1 MMKVINKYITIAFF
15 LIFFSGCNLFYVA
28 VRNVPVFFSAPEKVR
43 NKIKNPVKDNVSLS
57 ALWIGHSTVLLQM
70 DDKVIITD
78 PALAETVGELAR
90 RVVEPGIDI
99 EDIPRCDL
107 ILISHSHFDHL
118 SFGSLE
124 ELENKSSG
132 APLVF
137 PAGLEYY
144 LPKMNFNFI
153 RMDNDNGYE
162 KRIIGEKKNIN
173 GMEVTSVYDQHWGG
187 RYGLDG
193 FVWGNNAYTGYIIR
207 YHGMTVYFAGD
218 TGYDSTKFKQLGEKF
233 NIDLAF
239 IPIGPC
245 ADCNQCGTRTHVF
258 PPDAVM
264 IFKTINAKWMVPIH
278 YGTFYF
284 AQADAMKPLETLNNI
299 IKSDNLQ
306 DRIFPLKIGEQKI
319 FIDKP

>member
-1 MMKVINKYITIAFF
+1 MINWINKYKLIAFI
-15 LIFFSGCNLFYVA
+15 LLLLPVNGCNLFYIA
-28 VRNVPVFFSAPEKVR
+28 VRNVPVFFSEPAKVPG
-43 NKIKNPVKDNVSLS
+43 KIKNPIKDNVRLS

-78 PALAETVGELAR
+78 PVLTETVGELAR

-99 EDIPRCDL
+99 ENIPRCDL

-118 SFGSLE
+118 SFGSLD
-124 ELENKSSG
+124 ELEEKSYG

-144 LPKMNFNFI
+144 IPKMDFNFI

-162 KRIIGEKKNIN
+162 SRIIGETKNIN
-173 GMEVTSVYDQHWGG
+173 GIEITTVYAQHWGG

-193 FVWGNNAYTGYIIR
+193 YVWGNKAYTGYIIQ

-218 TGYDSTKFKQLGEKF
+218 TGYDSTKFKRLGDKF
-233 NIDLAF
+233 NIDLAL

-245 ADCNQCGTRTHVF
+245 ADCSNCGTHTHVF

-264 IFKTINAKWMVPIH
+264 IFKDIKAKWMVPIH
-278 YGTFYF
+278 YGTLYF
-284 AQADAMKPLETLNNI
+284 AQAEAMKPLEALNKI
-299 IKSDNLQ
+299 IESDNLQ
-306 DRIFPLKIGEQKI
+306 NKIFPLKIGGQKI
-319 FIDKP
+319 FME